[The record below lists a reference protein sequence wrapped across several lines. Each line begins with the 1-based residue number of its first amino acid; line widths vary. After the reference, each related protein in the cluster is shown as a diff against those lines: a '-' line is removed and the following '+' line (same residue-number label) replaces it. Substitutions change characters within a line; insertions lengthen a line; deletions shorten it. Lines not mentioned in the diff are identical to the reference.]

1 MAMLSSMTR
10 RDLEAQSYPPLV
22 FIVAP
27 LVAIGLQS
35 LVALHFERF
44 NILDLPLMVTI
55 FFGLAR
61 REPITATLYGS
72 LVGIGQDALTH
83 LPIGVFGIT
92 NALIGFLAASLGV
105 KIDVENHGTRLL
117 LNFAFMLL
125 HSLTFWIIAR
135 HMLATDLT
143 WNWGRELI
151 RAVANSIVAVILF
164 ALLDRTR
171 VRD

>member
-1 MAMLSSMTR
+1 MYR
-10 RDLEAQSYPPLV
+10 RDEVQSYPPLV
-22 FIVAP
+22 FILAP

-55 FFGLAR
+55 FYGIAR
-61 REPITATLYGS
+61 RDPITSTLYGC
-72 LVGIGQDALTH
+72 LVGIGQDGLTH
-83 LPIGVFGIT
+83 LPIGVFGIA

-105 KIDVENHGTRLL
+105 KIDVENHGTRFL
-117 LNFAFMLL
+117 LNFAFMLV
-125 HSLTFWIIAR
+125 HSLTFWVIAR

-143 WNWGRELI
+143 WNWKRELI

-164 ALLDRTR
+164 ALLDRAK